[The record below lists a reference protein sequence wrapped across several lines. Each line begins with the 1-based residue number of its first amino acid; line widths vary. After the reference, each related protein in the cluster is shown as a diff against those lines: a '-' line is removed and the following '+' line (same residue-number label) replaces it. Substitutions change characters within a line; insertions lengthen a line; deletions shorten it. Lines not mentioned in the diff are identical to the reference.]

1 MISPRINIVL
11 LGKIISVRT
20 IPSSHGNL
28 GVKKR
33 REKEKERR
41 KERKQQY
48 LLTCFGGELIR
59 PRHAWCAADAA
70 CTLLS
75 HIFCERR
82 KSQKEF
88 NKRWREKQMR
98 STEGWLQKK
107 VGTCCRAQ
115 SPSFQVHSHIAS
127 VRIRRGIMP
136 HHHTR
141 TPRKTML
148 SGLFRGGKR
157 IPLPQKTDSPLTR
170 NQEHRYSSRFLCL
183 YFFQFLFKS
192 ITDQHC
198 RRARKNHR
206 HYACLRR
213 PIDHQ
218 RALHRKLRPPPRHP
232 NRLGPRHVHYRP
244 IRH

>member
-59 PRHAWCAADAA
+59 PRHAWCAADVT

-75 HIFCERR
+75 HIFCERC
-82 KSQKEF
+82 KSQKEL

-98 STEGWLQKK
+98 STEGWRRKK
-107 VGTCCRAQ
+107 VGTDYTRQLLPRTVAKFPGPFTHCVCEDSAWHHAT
-115 SPSFQVHSHIAS
+115 PPHTIATENNAEWSF
-127 VRIRRGIMP
+127 
-136 HHHTR
+136 
-141 TPRKTML
+141 
-148 SGLFRGGKR
+148 
-157 IPLPQKTDSPLTR
+157 
-170 NQEHRYSSRFLCL
+170 
-183 YFFQFLFKS
+183 
-192 ITDQHC
+192 
-198 RRARKNHR
+198 
-206 HYACLRR
+206 
-213 PIDHQ
+213 
-218 RALHRKLRPPPRHP
+218 
-232 NRLGPRHVHYRP
+232 
-244 IRH
+244 